1 MKKRNM
7 NNLLINGKRLAL
19 LVILAASVGAC
30 GRTDKSVKSEN
41 IKQDSVVQNTSDKQ
55 CQSDE
60 QQQQNKK
67 LLLWFA
73 PIMLIGAA
81 AGVGFTSDAKTKHR

>member
-1 MKKRNM
+1 MKKQNM

-41 IKQDSVVQNTSDKQ
+41 IKQDSVIQNI
-55 CQSDE
+55 SDE